1 MLKRPTYHFLHFTR
15 KEKNGTILILFLI
28 LLLITVPFFY
38 GLLFKE
44 KQVVSNEL
52 GTELALLKTNTAD
65 SSKRYQSKRF
75 DEVDRYD
82 DFYPAKKTAENN
94 FYNGALFHF
103 DPNSLPVAGWKKLG
117 LKDKTISSIQKYLSK
132 GGRFRQ
138 PEDIKKIWGLDQTL
152 VQRLLPYVKIE
163 SVTNSFQRRPEY
175 GSKKYEEKKIPALM
189 DINNADS
196 ISLDGLPGI
205 GPALSR
211 RILGFRERLGGFY
224 SVDQVAETFGL
235 PDSVFRKIKDRLVL
249 NDTVLRQIN
258 INTATADEMK
268 QHPYIRYRLANAIV
282 QFREQHGLFSHTGDI
297 KKIMILNDEI
307 YNKLAPYLTVQ

>member
-1 MLKRPTYHFLHFTR
+1 
-15 KEKNGTILILFLI
+15 
-28 LLLITVPFFY
+28 VPFFY
-38 GLLFKE
+38 GLFFKE
-44 KQVVSNEL
+44 KQPVPNDL
-52 GTELALLKTNTAD
+52 ATGLALLKTNTTD
-65 SSKRYQSKRF
+65 SSKKYQSRRF

-94 FYNGALFHF
+94 FHNAVLFYF
-103 DPNSLPVAGWKKLG
+103 DPNNLPATGWKKLG

-138 PEDIKKIWGLDQTL
+138 PEDLKKIWGLNQNL

-163 SVTNSFQRRPEY
+163 AVNNSFQSRPEY
-175 GSKKYEEKKIPALM
+175 ESKKYEAKKMPALM
-189 DINNADS
+189 DINHADS

-211 RILGFRERLGGFY
+211 RILGFRDRLGGFY
-224 SVDQVAETFGL
+224 SVDQVSETFGL
-235 PDSVFRKIKDRLVL
+235 PDSVFKKIKDRLVL
-249 NDTVLRQIN
+249 NDPMLRQIN

-268 QHPYIRYRLANAIV
+268 QHPYIRYQLANAIV
-282 QFREQHGLFSHTGDI
+282 QFREQHGLFSHIGDI
-297 KKIMILNDEI
+297 KKIMMLNDEI